1 MEATQR
7 SIMSNNIGAI
17 KEIIFRREYS
27 SSTDKN
33 IRKSTRKRKTIV
45 LEIKE
50 HMMTLWVLIQ
60 VHQSK
65 HTIVIAG
72 KNMKRKGIEIRG
84 NLLKETEAIVL
95 IKRNIIEDDLLTKII
110 KININTINHFKTL
123 ILSSHD
129 FQKTIYRG

>member
-17 KEIIFRREYS
+17 KEILFRREYS

-50 HMMTLWVLIQ
+50 HMMTL
-60 VHQSK
+60 
-65 HTIVIAG
+65 
-72 KNMKRKGIEIRG
+72 
-84 NLLKETEAIVL
+84 
-95 IKRNIIEDDLLTKII
+95 
-110 KININTINHFKTL
+110 
-123 ILSSHD
+123 
-129 FQKTIYRG
+129 